1 MWMEWSCDI
10 VLEYKMFK
18 KIVRWGLQKKL
29 FIKHSRLI
37 THVLPLPFFIFL
49 PGTQLGW
56 LELQSQLA
64 DVRTRATLGGSKAE
78 GQKEPGS
85 LNGFMELL
93 KKPGVNYSQSSF
105 VSETN

>member
-1 MWMEWSCDI
+1 MSGEASRKSY
-10 VLEYKMFK
+10 L
-18 KIVRWGLQKKL
+18 
-29 FIKHSRLI
+29 KHIRFI
-37 THVLPLPFFIFL
+37 THALPLPFFIFL

-93 KKPGVNYSQSSF
+93 KKPGVNYSQSPF
-105 VSETN
+105 GSETN